1 MTKPESAI
9 LKEVMLEASKHGCIL
24 WRNETGGYKLA
35 NGGFVRAG
43 LCNGSSDLIGY
54 YKCKKSGKAV
64 FLAIEIKRPGKK
76 LSPAQENFIN
86 RINENGG
93 IAFVCDDKNNFEKFN
108 FLQMKNRNFFAQK
121 IQKIKKIET

>member
-9 LKEVMLEASKHGCIL
+9 LKEVMLEASKHGCIV

-43 LCNGSSDLIGY
+43 LCNGSSDLIGL
-54 YKCKKSGKAV
+54 YKGR

-76 LSPAQENFIN
+76 LSKDQENFIN
-86 RINENGG
+86 RVNENGG
-93 IAFVCDDKNNFEKFN
+93 IAFICDDAKNFKE
-108 FLQMKNRNFFAQK
+108 LLYSRL
-121 IQKIKKIET
+121 